1 MGGKGSG
8 VNATGRKRKSP
19 EGRISFSVSCTIEER
34 EEIRRKA
41 EESGM
46 TISDLILQKVLN
58 KDIERK

>member
-19 EGRISFSVSCTIEER
+19 EGRISFSVSCTKEER
-34 EEIRRKA
+34 EGIRRKA
-41 EESGM
+41 EEEGM

-58 KDIERK
+58 KDTEKK